1 MVENS
6 SHRRP
11 LAAVVGPTGAG
22 KSELA
27 LEIAEAFDGE
37 VVSFDA
43 LQVYRGLDIG
53 TAKVPPSERRGIPH
67 HLLDEVEPDEE
78 FSAAEFVLRA
88 VPAIEGIASRGRLP
102 VLVGGT
108 GLYLR
113 ALRKGLFEGPGRSPA
128 IRDRLRAVAD
138 RRGPTAL
145 HRILRRWDPALA
157 QRIHEN
163 DRVRL
168 IRGLEVYLASGRRMS
183 DLMAE
188 RKTALDGFHDILIG
202 LRPDRDVLRARVEA
216 RVRAMF
222 ARGLVEEVRRL
233 RLEYGASVPAFKAI
247 GYREVLLHLDGAI
260 DVEGA
265 RMLTVQATTRY
276 AKRQM
281 TWFRR
286 EPEVLWFEGCGDDP
300 RVRAQVLDS
309 IRRRISET
317 GDRQNSER
325 LHAET
330 AP

>member
-1 MVENS
+1 
-6 SHRRP
+6 
-11 LAAVVGPTGAG
+11 
-22 KSELA
+22 
-27 LEIAEAFDGE
+27 
-37 VVSFDA
+37 
-43 LQVYRGLDIG
+43 
-53 TAKVPPSERRGIPH
+53 
-67 HLLDEVEPDEE
+67 
-78 FSAAEFVLRA
+78 
-88 VPAIEGIASRGRLP
+88 
-102 VLVGGT
+102 
-108 GLYLR
+108 
-113 ALRKGLFEGPGRSPA
+113 
-128 IRDRLRAVAD
+128 
-138 RRGPTAL
+138 
-145 HRILRRWDPALA
+145 
-157 QRIHEN
+157 
-163 DRVRL
+163 
-168 IRGLEVYLASGRRMS
+168 
-183 DLMAE
+183 MAE